1 MTIDEIKA
9 YFMMQPQQSM
19 FVNPN
24 HVLNII
30 TYCKYE
36 NPYFAKNS
44 SEAIRNYNSICVSKA
59 KRIEEAK
66 RFSEAKRIAEAE
78 AKAKAKAK
86 TKEFASESKKPR
98 VNLPS
103 RNFNYSPPPDTMNR
117 INENQDIIRKN
128 NLKFNFLR
136 TNQETHQMHIPRQY
150 NNMSYS
156 QNRFW

>member
-9 YFMMQPQQSM
+9 YFMVQPQQSM

-24 HVLNII
+24 HVFNII
-30 TYCKYE
+30 KYCKYE
-36 NPYFAKNS
+36 NPNFTKNS
-44 SEAIRNYNSICVSKA
+44 SEAIRNYNSFCVSKA

-66 RFSEAKRIAEAE
+66 RFSEAKRIAEAKRNDE
-78 AKAKAKAK
+78 AKAK
-86 TKEFASESKKPR
+86 EFTNESKKPR

-103 RNFNYSPPPDTMNR
+103 RNFNYSPPPEIMNR
-117 INENQDIIRKN
+117 INENQDMIRKN

-136 TNQETHQMHIPRQY
+136 TNQETRQMYNPHQY
-150 NNMSYS
+150 NDMSYS